1 MAGWRVEA
9 DIGEIEI
16 ERNQHSIFGLTR
28 IKDLGIRIPSETFIK
43 NRFYVMTGVAKQRSG
58 ILRKI
63 FVQLEPDS
71 RPDG

>member
-1 MAGWRVEA
+1 MAGRG

-16 ERNQHSIFGLTR
+16 ERNQHSIFSLAR
-28 IKDLGIRIPSETFIK
+28 IKDLGIRISSESFIK

-63 FVQLEPDS
+63 FVQLEPDCH
-71 RPDG
+71 RYG